1 MTIPKS
7 RPRIPRSR
15 LIRRLTTA
23 FDASEF
29 RITLSGCVRRC
40 KTTAWRC
47 YFWTFHY
54 CVESPTCSRSTFHF
68 FLHSGWRDSRLLGL
82 RLYHRPTC
90 SFCHCGLDG
99 WARIHLW
106 QFCDGSEYPWK
117 IDGLPRK
124 PSWAKTVWCWR
135 NSWIQIGLE
144 VVHIAGGTPLELEE
158 KLLVQEVNYLR
169 TIQMCRLSLC
179 GFYAVPFIVGLLLVE
194 TYLHFMSE

>member
-1 MTIPKS
+1 MENDYPKIKT
-7 RPRIPRSR
+7 PYPKVKINPTFDDC
-15 LIRRLTTA
+15 IRCIRVSDYAQWVRTTVR
-23 FDASEF
+23 DNGV
-29 RITLSGCVRRC
+29 TLFLLDPSLLRGKVQL
-40 KTTAWRC
+40 
-47 YFWTFHY
+47 
-54 CVESPTCSRSTFHF
+54 CSLSTFHF
-68 FLHSGWRDSRLLGL
+68 FFHSGWRDSRLLGL

-135 NSWIQIGLE
+135 TSWIQIGLE

-179 GFYAVPFIVGLLLVE
+179 VDFTPFFLL
-194 TYLHFMSE
+194 